1 VPDYRRYLVPG
12 GTYFFTLT
20 TYQRRPLFARPE
32 NVELL
37 RAAIATIRRES
48 PFDFLAAVVLP
59 EHLHFLWTLPPGDQN
74 YSKRIGRI
82 KVCFTKS
89 LPGLESPVRSASRQK
104 HRERDVW
111 QRRFWE
117 HTINDVDELEAYLAY
132 IHFNPVKH
140 GLVSC
145 PHLWPASSFAKWVAA
160 GLYEAE
166 WGCCCRGTRRPI
178 DLTSMPNEAG
188 EP

>member
-1 VPDYRRYLVPG
+1 MR
-12 GTYFFTLT
+12 
-20 TYQRRPLFARPE
+20 AE

-37 RAAIATIRRES
+37 RTAVATVRRES

-59 EHLHFLWTLPPGDQN
+59 EHLHFLWTLPPGDEN

-82 KVCFTKS
+82 KVFFTKS
-89 LPGLESPVRSASRQK
+89 LPELGSPVRSALRQK

-117 HTINDVDELEAYLAY
+117 HTIDNDDELEAYMAY

-145 PHLWPASSFAKWVAA
+145 PHLWTASSFAKWVAA
-160 GLYEAE
+160 GLYETE
-166 WGCCCRGTRRPI
+166 WGCCCRGACR
-178 DLTSMPNEAG
+178 LMEMMPNEAG